1 MARRTKEEAEE
12 TRETILAVAERLFLE
27 LGVADVSLEQIA
39 VAAGFTR
46 GAVHWHFQNKQGL
59 LLALVDRMG
68 LPMQQLA
75 DKLKIDETLDPLK
88 ELTEATTRLLSEL
101 EMDPKRKRLTSHLI
115 NFASV
120 EAPERQQGLDRKLR
134 DVVRDILQLAE
145 KRRRLAPQWRVDTAT
160 LAFCGM
166 FTGLISQWLRCDTD
180 FDLGADATAAIR
192 AFVDSLCNHPSAA

>member
-27 LGVADVSLEQIA
+27 LGIVDVSLEQIA
-39 VAAGFTR
+39 MAAGFTR

-59 LLALVDRMG
+59 LLVLVDRMG

-75 DKLKIDETLDPLK
+75 DKLEIDETLDPLK
-88 ELTEATTRLLSEL
+88 ELAEVTTRLLSEL
-101 EMDPKRKRLTSHLI
+101 EMDPKRKRLTSYLI

-134 DVVRDILQLAE
+134 DVVRDILRLAE
-145 KRRRLAPQWRVDTAT
+145 KRRRLAPQWRVDIAT

-180 FDLGADATAAIR
+180 FDLKTDATAAIR
-192 AFVDSLCNHPSAA
+192 AFVGSLCNQTSAA